1 MYVSGWPGA
10 SWRLQVLG
18 EQTIELVYGI
28 LAGCLETLSHFE
40 FCTAGEGRQARKQK
54 DKGHWKPRELGSGT
68 LLFPLLLSA
77 SPLLCKTSVVL
88 IWREINRSI
97 GSREI
102 IFFLLNVSYRI
113 FHLCTHRTSD

>member
-1 MYVSGWPGA
+1 MMNQNETLGGKKASNMCTYVCEWVARSF
-10 SWRLQVLG
+10 
-18 EQTIELVYGI
+18 
-28 LAGCLETLSHFE
+28 LETPGFRRANNRACLWDLSWLSGNPVP

-54 DKGHWKPRELGSGT
+54 DKGHWKPGELGSGT
-68 LLFPLLLSA
+68 LLFPLLLSV

-102 IFFLLNVSYRI
+102 IFFY
-113 FHLCTHRTSD
+113 